1 MCITYNDVLNYYLSQ
16 RQYMKKSS
24 SLATILLGTALMGAS
39 VNDTTALQIGESAST
54 ALIQKLG
61 SEVKAVMQKD
71 GPVEAVNFCSKNA
84 ISLTH
89 EVSKTHGVNMKR
101 VTLQQRNP
109 LNRPTP
115 EETEIMNKW
124 MSLMAKTQQP
134 TAVLSKVS
142 GGFTYYKPLVIN
154 NDVCLKCHGTV
165 DYATP
170 LGQALKAS
178 YPDDRATGY
187 RLGDLRGMIVVDIP
201 QE

>member
-1 MCITYNDVLNYYLSQ
+1 
-16 RQYMKKSS
+16 MKKSYC
-24 SLATILLGTALMGAS
+24 LAAILLGTTLMGTSLNETA
-39 VNDTTALQIGESAST
+39 ALQKGESSST
-54 ALIQKLG
+54 ALVQKLG
-61 SEVKAVMQKD
+61 SELKAVMQKD

-89 EVSKTHGVNMKR
+89 EVSKAHGVKMKR

-115 EETEIMNKW
+115 EEIEVMNTW
-124 MSLMAKTQQP
+124 MSAMAKGEQP
-134 TAVLSKVS
+134 TAVLSKATA
-142 GGFTYYKPLVIN
+142 GFTYYKPLVIN

-165 DYATP
+165 DSATP

-178 YPDDRATGY
+178 YPADRATGY
-187 RLGDLRGMIVVDIP
+187 KMGDLRGMVVVDIP